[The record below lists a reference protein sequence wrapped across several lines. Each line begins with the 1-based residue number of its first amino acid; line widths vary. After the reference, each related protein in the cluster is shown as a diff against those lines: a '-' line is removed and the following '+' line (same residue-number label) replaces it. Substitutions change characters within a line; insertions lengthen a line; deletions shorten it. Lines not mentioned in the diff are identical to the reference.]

1 MVWMAPVDPDDDTIY
16 RFVVFHY
23 RFDPERNQRRQ
34 VAVAAFD
41 SWEEGTA
48 EMERLAI
55 ELTQRK
61 EAGLAEDREWMSGFA
76 KEPGYRERMRRMRQ
90 GLD

>member
-1 MVWMAPVDPDDDTIY
+1 MAKVDPDDDTIY

-41 SWEEGTA
+41 DAEEGMA
-48 EMERLAI
+48 ELERLGMA
-55 ELTQRK
+55 LAQQK
-61 EAGLAEDREWMSGFA
+61 VAGLAEDREWMSGLI
-76 KEPGYRERMRRMRQ
+76 KEPGYRERMRRRRR
-90 GLD
+90 GHD